1 MKCRLLHWRSP
12 CLLSLSII
20 WGIYLGFPPQ
30 SLLAFFLLIRP
41 QGETRQACF
50 VIGSTVESEGMCPSC
65 RSYCGLTIALVPGH
79 PRALCLVTKVGCFI
93 LWYSTFAQWTASFH
107 ILSILLSATLWV
119 PNLGPWDVW
128 AYLQHPWGPGSLSGL
143 LSMPS
148 DLWVQKH
155 LWIYNPKTLANKWY
169 MSFPSSQM
177 LPFLLPIRGISTG
190 PSNSHFEANSDH
202 PSSHV

>member
-50 VIGSTVESEGMCPSC
+50 VIGSTVESERMCPSC

-79 PRALCLVTKVGCFI
+79 PRALCLVIKVGCFI
-93 LWYSTFAQWTASFH
+93 LWYSTFAQWIASFH

-143 LSMPS
+143 LFMPS